1 MSIKEATDTVMATL
15 GAYDAL
21 WDGVLTPEI
30 VDAEYYDWD
39 DDPRHPFILTRI
51 VKMPIPLKYH
61 SYPPFM
67 EGLARNEAL
76 DVLMATLGEYDT
88 LWDGEL
94 IPEIVDAEFYDCF
107 DDSIFNSPFK
117 RVVKLP
123 VRLLYQ
129 QEPRLLQKIARF
141 EAIDVLKAVVK
152 ALVDNI
158 PGVVKTVNKTGF
170 VVSLLPCAL
179 NYDGIHYDYPI
190 VWTDR
195 HERANI
201 LFKLSQIGVEHT
213 AQCEA
218 RDALI
223 ATVSALGLA
232 YIDAPLMEL
241 NLEGVLTDCPF
252 DGPSDNLVL
261 FGTIK

>member
-39 DDPRHPFILTRI
+39 DDPKHPFILTRI
-51 VKMPIPLKYH
+51 VKMPVPLKYH
-61 SYPPFM
+61 SYPPLV
-67 EGLARNEAL
+67 EGFARNEAL

-141 EAIDVLKAVVK
+141 EAMDVLKAVVEEK
-152 ALVDNI
+152 GNRYIYCHHSGELRGRLMSQELDWD
-158 PGVVKTVNKTGF
+158 GK
-170 VVSLLPCAL
+170 
-179 NYDGIHYDYPI
+179 YDCPLD
-190 VWTDR
+190 VAWD
-195 HERANI
+195 ERAI
-201 LFKLSQIGVEHT
+201 ITLEPSIGLKHLERD
-213 AQCEA
+213 EA
-218 RDALI
+218 MDTLI
-223 ATVSALGLA
+223 ATVAELGLA
-232 YIDAPLMEL
+232 FGGPLWEL
-241 NLEGVLTDCPF
+241 SIEGVLTDCPS
-252 DGPSDNLVL
+252 GCPSDDLVL
-261 FGTIK
+261 FGIVKSCSQT

>member
-61 SYPPFM
+61 SYPPLM
-67 EGLARNEAL
+67 EGLARNEA
-76 DVLMATLGEYDT
+76 M
-88 LWDGEL
+88 
-94 IPEIVDAEFYDCF
+94 
-107 DDSIFNSPFK
+107 
-117 RVVKLP
+117 
-123 VRLLYQ
+123 
-129 QEPRLLQKIARF
+129 
-141 EAIDVLKAVVK
+141 DVLKAVVK
-152 ALVDNI
+152 ARVDNI
-158 PGVVKTVNKTGF
+158 PAVVTMVNKTGF
-170 VVSLLPCAL
+170 VVSLLSYTL
-179 NYDGIHYDYPI
+179 NKDGIHYDHPI
-190 VWTDR
+190 VWPDR

-201 LFKLSQIGVEHT
+201 LLKLSKIGVEHT

-218 RDALI
+218 RDALLE
-223 ATVSALGLA
+223 TVAELGLA
-232 YIDAPLMEL
+232 FGGPLREL

-252 DGPSDNLVL
+252 DSPSDNRVL